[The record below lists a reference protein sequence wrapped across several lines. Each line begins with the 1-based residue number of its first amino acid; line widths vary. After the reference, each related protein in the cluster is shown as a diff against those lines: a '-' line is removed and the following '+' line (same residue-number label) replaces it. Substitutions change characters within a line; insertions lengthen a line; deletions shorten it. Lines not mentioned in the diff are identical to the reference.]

1 MASDMPFQHSNAFRF
16 RRLLNW
22 LPMGF
27 AYAFMYMGR
36 YNLTVAKSALGDLMT
51 KADFGNIFMVG
62 AITYGCAFLI
72 NGPFI
77 DKFGGDADDA
87 ENKEQ

>member
-1 MASDMPFQHSNAFRF
+1 MGYPKHSSAFRT
-16 RRLLNW
+16 RRALNW

-51 KADFGNIFMVG
+51 KADFGTIFMVG
-62 AITYGCAFLI
+62 AITYGCAF
-72 NGPFI
+72 
-77 DKFGGDADDA
+77 
-87 ENKEQ
+87 

>member
-1 MASDMPFQHSNAFRF
+1 MASDMPFQHSSAFRF

-36 YNLTVAKSALGDLMT
+36 YNLTVAKSALGR
-51 KADFGNIFMVG
+51 
-62 AITYGCAFLI
+62 
-72 NGPFI
+72 P
-77 DKFGGDADDA
+77 DD
-87 ENKEQ
+87 QGRLR